1 MWMWNCHYGN
11 PGNENFQHVSNV
23 LKQAKAK
30 AIYSNSISLDKSAR
44 FTKVNKQHKKL
55 ELIET

>member
-11 PGNENFQHVSNV
+11 PGNENFQHVANV

-30 AIYSNSISLDKSAR
+30 AIYSNSISLDKSAW
-44 FTKVNKQHKKL
+44 FTKVNKQHEKL
-55 ELIET
+55 ELIKT